1 MLYRSNIL
9 ALVGGGKNPKFT
21 PNKVIL
27 WDDYQTKILTEFKFP
42 LSVKNVKLKKDKIF
56 VVCEQKIYVYSMDK
70 YKLIES
76 IDTFINALGTIGVN
90 TEESFTILAYPS
102 NPKGFMKVKYYEK
115 SQELTINVHDSFLT
129 FIVISND
136 GNLIG
141 VSAEKCPLIRVF
153 SIERGEFIEEFRLS
167 HTYMNI
173 SYLVFSPD
181 SKFMGACSDGGI
193 IHIWSLGTCWKI
205 VQEKGIE
212 IDNVNI
218 DIDHL
223 PNNRKSLLSYLPK
236 FLTGGAFDSMKS
248 FAKVKLNDE
257 QSICAFGENN
267 IIIAVS
273 NTGVYYKAK
282 IEPLKGGY
290 CSILQEE
297 EFNIKKKNDFD

>member
-1 MLYRSNIL
+1 MLYRSNIF

-76 IDTFINALGTIGVN
+76 IDTFINALGTIGIN

-129 FIVISND
+129 YIVISND

-141 VSAEKCPLIRVF
+141 ISAEKCPLIRVF

-282 IEPLKGGY
+282 MDPLKGGH

-297 EFNIKKKNDFD
+297 EFNIKKKNDLD

>member
-1 MLYRSNIL
+1 MLYRSNIF

-76 IDTFINALGTIGVN
+76 IDTFINALGTIGIN

-115 SQELTINVHDSFLT
+115 SQELTINVHDSLLT
-129 FIVISND
+129 YIVISND

-141 VSAEKCPLIRVF
+141 ISAEKCPLIRVF

-282 IEPLKGGY
+282 MDPLKGGH

-297 EFNIKKKNDFD
+297 EFNIKKKNDLD

>member
-212 IDNVNI
+212 IDNVNF

-282 IEPLKGGY
+282 MDPLKGGH

-297 EFNIKKKNDFD
+297 EFNIKKKNDLD

>member
-1 MLYRSNIL
+1 
-9 ALVGGGKNPKFT
+9 
-21 PNKVIL
+21 
-27 WDDYQTKILTEFKFP
+27 
-42 LSVKNVKLKKDKIF
+42 
-56 VVCEQKIYVYSMDK
+56 
-70 YKLIES
+70 
-76 IDTFINALGTIGVN
+76 
-90 TEESFTILAYPS
+90 
-102 NPKGFMKVKYYEK
+102 
-115 SQELTINVHDSFLT
+115 
-129 FIVISND
+129 
-136 GNLIG
+136 
-141 VSAEKCPLIRVF
+141 
-153 SIERGEFIEEFRLS
+153 
-167 HTYMNI
+167 MNI

-212 IDNVNI
+212 IDNVNF

-282 IEPLKGGY
+282 MDPLKGGH

-297 EFNIKKKNDFD
+297 EFNIKKKNDLD

>member
-205 VQEKGIE
+205 VKEKGIE
-212 IDNVNI
+212 IENVNI
-218 DIDHL
+218 NVDNL
-223 PNNRKSLLSYLPK
+223 PINRKSFLSFLPK
-236 FLTGGAFDSMKS
+236 CLTGGGFDSMKS

-257 QSICAFGENN
+257 
-267 IIIAVS
+267 
-273 NTGVYYKAK
+273 
-282 IEPLKGGY
+282 
-290 CSILQEE
+290 
-297 EFNIKKKNDFD
+297 

>member
-282 IEPLKGGY
+282 MDPLKGGH

-297 EFNIKKKNDFD
+297 EFNIKKKNDLD

>member
-1 MLYRSNIL
+1 M
-9 ALVGGGKNPKFT
+9 K
-21 PNKVIL
+21 
-27 WDDYQTKILTEFKFP
+27 
-42 LSVKNVKLKKDKIF
+42 KLKKDKIF
-56 VVCEQKIYVYSMDK
+56 VVCEQKIYVNSMDK

-76 IDTFINALGTIGVN
+76 IDTFINALGTIGIN

-129 FIVISND
+129 YIVISND

-173 SYLVFSPD
+173 NYLVFSPN
-181 SKFMGACSDGGI
+181 SEFMGACSDGGI

-257 QSICAFGENN
+257 QSICAFDENN

-282 IEPLKGGY
+282 IDPLKGGY

>member
-173 SYLVFSPD
+173 NYLVFSHN
-181 SKFMGACSDGGI
+181 SEFMGACSDGGI

-205 VQEKGIE
+205 VKEKGIE
-212 IDNVNI
+212 IENVNI
-218 DIDHL
+218 NVDNL
-223 PNNRKSLLSYLPK
+223 PINRKSFLSFLPK
-236 FLTGGAFDSMKS
+236 CLTGGGFDSMKS

-257 QSICAFGENN
+257 QSICAFDENN

-282 IEPLKGGY
+282 IDPLKGGY

-297 EFNIKKKNDFD
+297 EFNIKKKNYLN

>member
-205 VQEKGIE
+205 VKEKGIE
-212 IDNVNI
+212 IENVNI
-218 DIDHL
+218 NVDNL
-223 PNNRKSLLSYLPK
+223 PINRKSFLSFLPK
-236 FLTGGAFDSMKS
+236 CLTGGAFDSMKS

-257 QSICAFGENN
+257 QSICAFDENN

-273 NTGVYYKAK
+273 NTGIYYKAK
-282 IEPLKGGY
+282 IDPLKGGH
-290 CSILQEE
+290 CSIFQEE
-297 EFNIKKKNDFD
+297 EFNIKSLERFS